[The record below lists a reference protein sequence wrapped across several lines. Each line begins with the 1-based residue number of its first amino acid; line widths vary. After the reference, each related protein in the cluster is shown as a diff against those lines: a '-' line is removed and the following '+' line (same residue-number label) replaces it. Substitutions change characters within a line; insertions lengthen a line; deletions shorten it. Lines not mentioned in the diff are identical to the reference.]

1 MRKKDFIVSLVSLLI
16 VYGVLNLI
24 LFLLIPDGRTDFAS
38 FWIAWSF
45 TFPVPFAIAIGVTIY
60 CSLTEQTSIVK
71 IPLMFTLQY
80 SFTVVYLIA
89 GAILMLINKNIPV
102 VAWVVEAII
111 TAVFVILLLYAWV
124 SASYISRNIK
134 HTKKKVFY
142 IRSLQADIDTCIP
155 QVSDSEIKSMLT
167 ELSSKIRFSDP
178 MSHESLRQIEQTLQA
193 LVGEI
198 TTSVSLGELDAVPE
212 LVKKATISLDSRN
225 NKCKLLKQN
234 STKIK

>member
-1 MRKKDFIVSLVSLLI
+1 MKKKDFIASLISLLI
-16 VYGVLNLI
+16 VYGVINLI
-24 LFLLIPDGRTDFAS
+24 LFLVIPEGRTDFAS

-45 TFPVPFAIAIGVTIY
+45 TFPLPLLTAIGVTIY
-60 CSLTEQTSIVK
+60 CALTEQTSIVK

-80 SFTVVYLIA
+80 SFAVVYLVA
-89 GAILMLINKNIPV
+89 GIILMLINKNIPV

-111 TAVFVILLLYAWV
+111 TAIFVILLLYAWL
-124 SASYISRNIK
+124 SASYISKNIK

-155 QVSDSEIKSMLT
+155 QVDDGAIQDMLR

-178 MSHESLRQIEQTLQA
+178 MSHASLKDIEQALQA

-198 TTSVSLGELDAVPE
+198 VANVSDGKLDLVPE
-212 LVKKATISLDSRN
+212 LVKKATVSLDSRN
-225 NKCKLLKQN
+225 NKCKLLK
-234 STKIK
+234 